1 MQVNLTVI
9 DGHSLSVVALS
20 LGKSFLLSQVLF
32 EEGELLVADRLS
44 FLNHIPLDTLGTR
57 RGSKRAVIAV
67 IVAKV
72 YSFQQPD
79 DVNLSIGGAISL
91 LDGFDDRFKER
102 ILIFTAFFL
111 IEKHSNDGAQASIH
125 LI

>member
-44 FLNHIPLDTLGTR
+44 VLQHIPLDTLGAR
-57 RGSKRAVIAV
+57 RGSERAVIAV
-67 IVAKV
+67 VVAEV
-72 YSFQQPD
+72 
-79 DVNLSIGGAISL
+79 
-91 LDGFDDRFKER
+91 
-102 ILIFTAFFL
+102 
-111 IEKHSNDGAQASIH
+111 
-125 LI
+125 